1 VAGEGVGEL
10 DRPGDAGVEVA
21 DRALQP
27 ARLGAGGLHDSSG
40 AAQGGGFHG
49 DRGCGGHRT
58 SLPHAG
64 RPAGRATG
72 DLWTALSVAARR
84 HAIVDVV
91 SVIQP
96 PLTGLSPVP
105 GDPDAVESLARRCA
119 AVSQALREDGD
130 RLRGASGVDGWDG
143 EAARAFRAAVRNLP
157 RDLRRAAESYES
169 VARTLTGFAAALRAA
184 QARGRLAQRRL
195 DELGADFPVQ
205 WRELD
210 LLDPRD
216 PAAQAR
222 AQQRAAEIAAARAGL
237 DRAVTEAS
245 EAGRRAAVRVQ
256 AACDAPYDR
265 PGVFGRA
272 ADAVG
277 EWVDRHA
284 ETLAAISDVLGAVS
298 ALASVAALAVPPAA
312 PVAANVAAWSAAIS
326 LGIRVALA
334 GRGHIGWW
342 TVAVDGLTTRV
353 PGGRAVTRRVGP
365 GERGRPERQQSILDQ
380 RPCR

>member
-1 VAGEGVGEL
+1 M
-10 DRPGDAGVEVA
+10 
-21 DRALQP
+21 
-27 ARLGAGGLHDSSG
+27 
-40 AAQGGGFHG
+40 
-49 DRGCGGHRT
+49 
-58 SLPHAG
+58 
-64 RPAGRATG
+64 
-72 DLWTALSVAARR
+72 AARR

-91 SVIQP
+91 SVVQP
-96 PLTGLSPVP
+96 SPARLSPVP

-119 AVSQALREDGD
+119 AVSQALRADGD
-130 RLRGASGVDGWDG
+130 RLRGVSAVDGWDG
-143 EAARAFRAAVRNLP
+143 DAARAFRAAVCDLP
-157 RDLRRAAESYES
+157 RDLRRAAESYEA
-169 VARTLTGFAAALRAA
+169 VAHTLTGFAAALRVA
-184 QARGRLAQRRL
+184 QARGRAAQRRL

-222 AQQRAAEIAAARAGL
+222 AQQRAAEIADARAGL
-237 DRAVTEAS
+237 DRAVEEAY
-245 EAGRRAAVRVQ
+245 EAGHRAAVRVR

-265 PGVFGRA
+265 PGVLGRA

-284 ETLAAISDVLGAVS
+284 ETLAALSDVLGAVS
-298 ALASVAALAVPPAA
+298 ALASVVALAVPPAA
-312 PVAANVAAWSAAIS
+312 PVAANVAAWSATIS

-342 TVAVDGLTTRV
+342 TVAADGLTTRV
-353 PGGRAVTRRVGP
+353 PVGRTRPSPVPAPRD
-365 GERGRPERQQSILDQ
+365 RGRPERQQSVLEQ